1 MKYINNLF
9 LIIFYFNANFTK
21 EFLFSVIIPIYNC
34 GRYLDESIG
43 SIINQT
49 IGLENIQIIL
59 VNDGSLDN
67 TEEICLRYKKKYFK
81 NIIYIK
87 IKHSGVSKARNIGL
101 NYANGTYINFLD
113 SDDKWDS
120 NAFKYILSFFESY
133 KHINYVAG
141 RIKLFEAL
149 NIYHPLDYKFYKT
162 RIVNLSQEYNCIQ
175 LQASSSVFKRSILKG
190 KYYKEEISFSEDTR
204 LINTIEEEMIFHQQF
219 KIKLQI

>member
-67 TEEICLRYKKKYFK
+67 KQSTKY
-81 NIIYIK
+81 
-87 IKHSGVSKARNIGL
+87 
-101 NYANGTYINFLD
+101 
-113 SDDKWDS
+113 W
-120 NAFKYILSFFESY
+120 
-133 KHINYVAG
+133 
-141 RIKLFEAL
+141 
-149 NIYHPLDYKFYKT
+149 
-162 RIVNLSQEYNCIQ
+162 
-175 LQASSSVFKRSILKG
+175 
-190 KYYKEEISFSEDTR
+190 
-204 LINTIEEEMIFHQQF
+204 IELCQWY
-219 KIKLQI
+219 LY

>member
-1 MKYINNLF
+1 M
-9 LIIFYFNANFTK
+9 
-21 EFLFSVIIPIYNC
+21 
-34 GRYLDESIG
+34 DDSIG

-87 IKHSGVSKARNIGL
+87 INHSGVSKARNIGM

-120 NAFKYILSFFESY
+120 NAFKYFLSFFELH

-141 RIKLFEAL
+141 RIKFFEAL

-190 KYYKEEISFSEDTR
+190 NYYKEEVSFSEDTR
-204 LINTIEEEMIFHQQF
+204 LINTELYIYYHFLF
-219 KIKLQI
+219 SY